1 MIFMS
6 EKKAQELYQQ
16 YYQAEIR
23 GDEQVAEST
32 EKELNKAGWYIVSGP
47 DGMTVRRKEN
57 NVPDVD
63 DYLIP
68 KENNYTPYSGNAPQS
83 NKTLWIVIG
92 VVAGI
97 AAIVAVVIIIKRRQ
111 RVPVRQL

>member
-23 GDEQVAEST
+23 GDDQVAEAT
-32 EKELNKAGWYIVSGP
+32 EAELNKGGWYIVSGP
-47 DGMTVRRKEN
+47 DGMTVRRKEKN
-57 NVPDVD
+57 LPEVD

-68 KENNYTPYSGNAPQS
+68 KETNYTPYSGNSSQS

-111 RVPVRQL
+111 GVPAR